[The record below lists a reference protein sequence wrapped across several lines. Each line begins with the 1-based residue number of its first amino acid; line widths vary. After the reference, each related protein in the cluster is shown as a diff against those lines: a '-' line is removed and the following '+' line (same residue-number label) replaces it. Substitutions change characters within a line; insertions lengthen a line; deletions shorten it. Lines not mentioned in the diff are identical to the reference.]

1 MGENVLKK
9 TSKWQNFL
17 MALIFFSKMWR
28 GGANIKWRGGEKIL
42 AEIMAW
48 WCGGGK
54 ILKVAHVAVVRTK
67 KCGARPALLS
77 CTLLVIN
84 IL

>member
-1 MGENVLKK
+1 MKVL
-9 TSKWQNFL
+9 TQP
-17 MALIFFSKMWR
+17 
-28 GGANIKWRGGEKIL
+28 IKWHGGKKIL